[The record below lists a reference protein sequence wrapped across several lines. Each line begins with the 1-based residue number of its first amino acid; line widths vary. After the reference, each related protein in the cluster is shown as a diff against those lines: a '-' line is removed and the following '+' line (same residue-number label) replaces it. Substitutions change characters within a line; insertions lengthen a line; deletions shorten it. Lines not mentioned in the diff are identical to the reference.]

1 MRFTGIL
8 LPMSDRA
15 HAQSNL
21 TRTMLWFVTVLVLS
35 VSGSAFSQHLKPA
48 KVLDCGDTC
57 NQNAP
62 ESLAAAL
69 EVTRQSLPGPVL
81 LGLAALPT
89 LAPTPSPIF
98 ALEEITLEPVLIA
111 PEVVIESNPRAPPMN
126 ESRIISN
133 RSRLTNP

>member
-8 LPMSDRA
+8 SPMSDRA
-15 HAQSNL
+15 HTQSNL

-35 VSGSAFSQHLKPA
+35 VSGSAFAQHLKPA
-48 KVLDCGDTC
+48 KVLDCSNTC

-62 ESLAAAL
+62 ERIASAL
-69 EVTRQSLPGPVL
+69 EVTRQSLPGPML

-111 PEVVIESNPRAPPMN
+111 PEIVVESNPRAPPMN
-126 ESRIISN
+126 LE
-133 RSRLTNP
+133 